1 MITHV
6 FIPDVAYDVVVVARV
21 AHKLSLEE
29 SYVDDGRVEVNELED
44 EHFEGEV
51 VVEIW
56 LGPVHLWKF
65 GMSGTLI
72 SNTNY
77 VTLLGVSIPGKGGA
91 GAKVVQNLKQLYTE
105 YTKNKKR
112 QNVYIF

>member
-51 VVEIW
+51 VVEI
-56 LGPVHLWKF
+56 
-65 GMSGTLI
+65 
-72 SNTNY
+72 
-77 VTLLGVSIPGKGGA
+77 
-91 GAKVVQNLKQLYTE
+91 
-105 YTKNKKR
+105 
-112 QNVYIF
+112 